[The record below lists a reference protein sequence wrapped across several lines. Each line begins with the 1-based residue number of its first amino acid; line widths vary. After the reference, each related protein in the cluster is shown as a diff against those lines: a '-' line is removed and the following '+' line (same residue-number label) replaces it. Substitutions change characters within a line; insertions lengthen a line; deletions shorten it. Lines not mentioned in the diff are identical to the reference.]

1 MAKTQSE
8 ILTKSQGMESV
19 IEFKLPALGENIEQ
33 GDLVRLM
40 IAPGTAVSEGQAVM
54 ELETDKAVVEVP
66 SSVNGTV
73 KEILVKE
80 GDKIKVG
87 QVVFT
92 ADNGAGASAE
102 GPKSVGAPKV
112 DAPKKDTPPKAA
124 AKAQAAASA
133 EATAPVASATSEPA
147 RSPSPVSAA
156 PRNRSTDAPIPTEF
170 RLQELGENISQGD
183 LVRLMIAPGA
193 KVSEGQ
199 PVMELETDKA
209 VVEVP
214 SSVSGVVNEVKVKEG
229 EKIKVGQLIFTLQGG
244 ASQPESTRPQ
254 SRPVEHVSGQHGA
267 RLAFQAAIRAE
278 GKTEEQ
284 ALPPDQPQPRPAAFS
299 MPVQLGKVAGTEH
312 RAPVPAAPHTR
323 RLARELGVDIYEI
336 KGSGPGGRISE
347 DDVKGYAKAA
357 LAAIATAAQAPP
369 RAGHFIEPKLPDFA
383 KWGKIER
390 VSMRGVRRKTAEHL
404 AESWN
409 TIPHVTQHDRADITE
424 LEQLRARFA
433 PKAEQAGGKMTV
445 TAIALKVCA
454 AALKVFPQFNATI
467 DMAKEEII
475 YKQYISIGVAADTD
489 RGLLVPVIRDVDKK
503 NIVELAVELSQ
514 LSQKA
519 REKKITVADMEGG
532 TFTITNLGG
541 IGGTAFTPIVNH
553 PEVAILGLSR
563 SRMEPEWI
571 GGKFEP
577 RLILPLSL
585 SYDHRLIDGADA
597 ARFLRWIAE
606 AFEQPFLLSVQG

>member
-1 MAKTQSE
+1 
-8 ILTKSQGMESV
+8 
-19 IEFKLPALGENIEQ
+19 
-33 GDLVRLM
+33 M
-40 IAPGTAVSEGQAVM
+40 IAPGATVSEGQAVM

-66 SSVNGTV
+66 SSVSGTV
-73 KEILVKE
+73 KDVRVKE

-87 QVVFT
+87 QVIFT
-92 ADNGAGASAE
+92 VDNGVGSSVASTQPARQQPD
-102 GPKSVGAPKV
+102 GSS
-112 DAPKKDTPPKAA
+112 TAA
-124 AKAQAAASA
+124 AAAAAPQPRTPEPAKTTPAPAPPAQA
-133 EATAPVASATSEPA
+133 TKI
-147 RSPSPVSAA
+147 SPSPGS
-156 PRNRSTDAPIPTEF
+156 REF
-170 RLQELGENISQGD
+170 KLPELGENISQGD
-183 LVRLMIAPGA
+183 LVRLMIAPGTNVA
-193 KVSEGQ
+193 EGQ

-214 SSVSGVVNEVKVKEG
+214 SSVTGVVKEVKVKEG
-229 EKIKVGQLIFTLQGG
+229 EKVKVGQVIFTLEDGG
-244 ASQPESTRPQ
+244 ASATEPGLAPP
-254 SRPVEHVSGQHGA
+254 PVEQVSGQHGA

-284 ALPPDQPQPRPAAFS
+284 ALPPDQPREQSPAFTMPR
-299 MPVQLGKVAGTEH
+299 QLGKVAGTEH
-312 RAPVPAAPHTR
+312 REPVPAAPHIR
-323 RLARELGVDIYEI
+323 RLARELGLDIYEV

-347 DDVKGYAKAA
+347 DDVKAHAKAV
-357 LAAIATAAQAPP
+357 LTAAVSAIQAPP
-369 RAGHFIEPKLPDFA
+369 RAGHFIGPKLPDFA

-424 LEQLRARFA
+424 LELLRARFA
-433 PKAEQAGGKMTV
+433 PKAEEAGGKMTV

-454 AALKVFPQFNATI
+454 AALKVFPQFNASI
-467 DMAKEEII
+467 DMEKEEIV
-475 YKQYISIGVAADTD
+475 YKQYIHIGVAADTD
-489 RGLLVPVIRDVDKK
+489 RGLLVPVIREVDKK

-514 LSQKA
+514 LSKKA
-519 REKKITVADMEGG
+519 REKKITPAEMEGG

-541 IGGTAFTPIVNH
+541 IGGVGFTPIVNH

-563 SRMEPEWI
+563 SRTEPEWI
-571 GGKFEP
+571 NGKFEP

>member
-1 MAKTQSE
+1 M
-8 ILTKSQGMESV
+8 
-19 IEFKLPALGENIEQ
+19 IEFKLPELGENIEQ

-40 IAPGTAVSEGQAVM
+40 VAPGATVNAGQSVM

-66 SSVNGTV
+66 SSVTGTV
-73 KEILVKE
+73 QEIRVKE

-87 QVVFT
+87 QVIFT
-92 ADNGAGASAE
+92 VDGADGKPAPAASNQTSAIAAPPVAQKPAAPAPPAETKAPETKAASPVRTQPTSSDTASA
-102 GPKSVGAPKV
+102 SGA
-112 DAPKKDTPPKAA
+112 
-124 AKAQAAASA
+124 
-133 EATAPVASATSEPA
+133 
-147 RSPSPVSAA
+147 
-156 PRNRSTDAPIPTEF
+156 NEF
-170 RLQELGENISQGD
+170 KLPELGENISQGD
-183 LVRLMIAPGA
+183 LVRLMISPGT

-214 SSVSGVVNEVKVKEG
+214 SSVNGVVKEIMVKEG
-229 EKIKVGQLIFTLQGG
+229 QKIKVGQVIFTLEGG
-244 ASQPESTRPQ
+244 AAAAAPARPR
-254 SRPVEHVSGQHGA
+254 SAPVEHVSGQHGA

-284 ALPPDQPQPRPAAFS
+284 ALPPDQPHRSVPAFS
-299 MPVQLGKVAGTEH
+299 MPAQLGKVAGTEH
-312 RAPVPAAPHTR
+312 RQAVPAAPHVR
-323 RLARELGVDIYEI
+323 RLAREIGVDIYEV

-347 DDVKGYAKAA
+347 DDVKTHAKSL
-357 LAAIATAAQAPP
+357 LAVASTAQATP
-369 RAGHFIEPKLPDFA
+369 RAGHFAQPQLPDFA

-404 AESWN
+404 AEAWN

-433 PKAEQAGGKMTV
+433 PKAEEAGGKMTV

-454 AALKVFPQFNATI
+454 AALKVFPQFNASI
-467 DMAKEEII
+467 DIDKEEIV
-475 YKQYISIGVAADTD
+475 YKQYINIGVAADTD
-489 RGLLVPVIRDVDKK
+489 RGLLVPVIRDVDKQ
-503 NIVELAVELSQ
+503 NIVELAVALSQ
-514 LSQKA
+514 LSKKA
-519 REKKITVADMEGG
+519 RDKKLTPADMEGG

-541 IGGTAFTPIVNH
+541 IGGVGFTPIVNY

-571 GGKFEP
+571 NGKFEP

>member
-1 MAKTQSE
+1 M
-8 ILTKSQGMESV
+8 GSV

-40 IAPGTAVSEGQAVM
+40 IAPGAAVSEGQAVM

-66 SSVNGTV
+66 SSVSGTV
-73 KEILVKE
+73 KEVLVKQ

-87 QVVFT
+87 QVIFT
-92 ADNGAGASAE
+92 ADNNG
-102 GPKSVGAPKV
+102 KS
-112 DAPKKDTPPKAA
+112 AA
-124 AKAQAAASA
+124 AEAPRKAPPSPERASVATEPVTESKSKTAVKTAAPPDVSPQPQSQPRPTTQRTRSSDAAAA
-133 EATAPVASATSEPA
+133 
-147 RSPSPVSAA
+147 
-156 PRNRSTDAPIPTEF
+156 TEF

-214 SSVSGVVNEVKVKEG
+214 STVSGMVNEIKVKEG
-229 EKIKVGQLIFTLQGG
+229 EKIKVGQVIFTLQGA
-244 ASQPESTRPQ
+244 ASSSSAEPARPP
-254 SRPVEHVSGQHGA
+254 RGPVEHVSGQHGA

-284 ALPPDQPQPRPAAFS
+284 ALPPDQPQPRPEAFS

-312 RAPVPAAPHTR
+312 RQPIPAAPHTR
-323 RLARELGVDIYEI
+323 RLAREIGVDIYEV
-336 KGSGPGGRISE
+336 KGTGPGGRIGE
-347 DDVKGYAKAA
+347 DDVKAHAKAA
-357 LAAIATAAQAPP
+357 LTAVTSGTAAPP
-369 RAGHFIEPKLPDFA
+369 RAGHFIAPKLPDFA

-409 TIPHVTQHDRADITE
+409 IIPHVTQHDRADITE
-424 LEQLRARFA
+424 LEHLRARFA

-467 DMAKEEII
+467 DMEKEEII

-519 REKKITVADMEGG
+519 RDKKITLADMEGG

-597 ARFLRWIAE
+597 ARFLRWVAE

>member
-1 MAKTQSE
+1 
-8 ILTKSQGMESV
+8 MESV

-40 IAPGTAVSEGQAVM
+40 IAPGAAVSEGQAVM

-66 SSVNGTV
+66 SSVSGTV
-73 KEILVKE
+73 REVLVKE
-80 GDKIKVG
+80 GQKIKVG

-92 ADNGAGASAE
+92 ADSNGAAAVSENPRPAESAADTVE
-102 GPKSVGAPKV
+102 KPQPPAPT
-112 DAPKKDTPPKAA
+112 APDSQPV
-124 AKAQAAASA
+124 S
-133 EATAPVASATSEPA
+133 EATRSLDAFPAS
-147 RSPSPVSAA
+147 
-156 PRNRSTDAPIPTEF
+156 EF

-214 SSVSGVVNEVKVKEG
+214 STVSGIVNEVRVKEG
-229 EKIKVGQLIFTLQGG
+229 EKIKVGQVIFTLQSSSG
-244 ASQPESTRPQ
+244 SPPEKTRPQ
-254 SRPVEHVSGQHGA
+254 REPVEHVSGQHGA

-284 ALPPDQPQPRPAAFS
+284 ALPPDQPTPRPAAFS
-299 MPVQLGKVAGTEH
+299 MPIQLGKVAGTEH
-312 RAPVPAAPHTR
+312 REAVPAAPHTR
-323 RLARELGVDIYEI
+323 RLARELGVDIYEVQ
-336 KGSGPGGRISE
+336 GRGPGGRISE
-347 DDVKGYAKAA
+347 DDVKTHAKAA
-357 LAAIATAAQAPP
+357 LTALATAAQAPA
-369 RAGHFIEPKLPDFA
+369 RAGHFIAPQLPDFA

-390 VSMRGVRRKTAEHL
+390 VSMRGVRRKTAEHV

-424 LEQLRARFA
+424 LEHLRARFA

-454 AALKVFPQFNATI
+454 AALKIFPQFNATI
-467 DMAKEEII
+467 DMEKEEII
-475 YKQYISIGVAADTD
+475 YKQYIHIGVAADTD

-519 REKKITVADMEGG
+519 RNKKITLADMEGG

-563 SRMEPEWI
+563 SRTEPEWI

-597 ARFLRWIAE
+597 ARFLRWVAE

>member
-1 MAKTQSE
+1 
-8 ILTKSQGMESV
+8 V
-19 IEFKLPALGENIEQ
+19 IEFKLPELGENIEQ

-40 IAPGTAVSEGQAVM
+40 VAPGTTVSAGQPVM

-66 SSVNGTV
+66 SSVSGTV
-73 KEILVKE
+73 QEIRVKE

-87 QVVFT
+87 QVIFT
-92 ADNGAGASAE
+92 VDGAEAKTS
-102 GPKSVGAPKV
+102 PQ
-112 DAPKKDTPPKAA
+112 PPA
-124 AKAQAAASA
+124 AQAAA
-133 EATAPVASATSEPA
+133 
-147 RSPSPVSAA
+147 AA
-156 PRNRSTDAPIPTEF
+156 PAAVPQKPPAPSAPAVAPPAAVVTTTSGPSEF
-170 RLQELGENISQGD
+170 KLPELGENISQGD
-183 LVRLMIAPGA
+183 LVRLMIAPGT

-214 SSVSGVVNEVKVKEG
+214 SSVSGIVKEVKVKEG
-229 EKIKVGQLIFTLQGG
+229 EKVKVGQVIFTLEGG
-244 ASQPESTRPQ
+244 APAQAETQRV
-254 SRPVEHVSGQHGA
+254 RNAPVEHVSGQHGA

-284 ALPPDQPQPRPAAFS
+284 ALPPDQPQLAAPIFT
-299 MPVQLGKVAGTEH
+299 MPVQLGKVAGTEN
-312 RAPVPAAPHTR
+312 RQPIPAAPHVR
-323 RLARELGVDIYEI
+323 RFAREVGVDIYEV
-336 KGSGPGGRISE
+336 KGTGPGGRISE
-347 DDVKGYAKAA
+347 DDVKAHTKA
-357 LAAIATAAQAPP
+357 LLSAAATAAQAPP
-369 RAGHFIEPKLPDFA
+369 RAGHFAQPQLPDFA
-383 KWGKIER
+383 KWGKVER

-404 AESWN
+404 AEAWN

-433 PKAEQAGGKMTV
+433 PKAEEAGGKMTV
-445 TAIALKVCA
+445 TAIALKVCS
-454 AALKVFPQFNATI
+454 AALKVFPQFNASI
-467 DMAKEEII
+467 DIENEEIV
-475 YKQYISIGVAADTD
+475 YKQYINIGVAADTD

-514 LSQKA
+514 LSKKA
-519 REKKITVADMEGG
+519 RDKKLTPADMEGG

-541 IGGTAFTPIVNH
+541 IGGVGFTPIVNH

-563 SRMEPEWI
+563 SRIEPEWI
-571 GGKFEP
+571 EEKDGGKFEP

>member
-1 MAKTQSE
+1 MT
-8 ILTKSQGMESV
+8 
-19 IEFKLPALGENIEQ
+19 EFKLPELGENIEQ

-40 IAPGTAVSEGQAVM
+40 IAPGADVKEGQPVM
-54 ELETDKAVVEVP
+54 ELETDKAVIEVP
-66 SSVNGTV
+66 SSISGVV
-73 KEILVKE
+73 SEVRVKE
-80 GDKIKVG
+80 GDKLKVG
-87 QVVFT
+87 QVIFT
-92 ADNGAGASAE
+92 VENGAGAKAQQAQQAQ
-102 GPKSVGAPKV
+102 AP
-112 DAPKKDTPPKAA
+112 P
-124 AKAQAAASA
+124 AKAS
-133 EATAPVASATSEPA
+133 S
-147 RSPSPVSAA
+147 SAA
-156 PRNRSTDAPIPTEF
+156 PVESKREVAPIEKPAAPAPAARPSSGGSEF
-170 RLQELGENISQGD
+170 KLPELGENIDQGD

-214 SSVSGVVNEVKVKEG
+214 SSVSGVVREVRVKEG
-229 EKIKVGQLIFTLQGG
+229 DKVKVGQVIFTLEG
-244 ASQPESTRPQ
+244 AAPVPPAKLASE
-254 SRPVEHVSGQHGA
+254 PVEHVSGQQAA
-267 RLAFQAAIRAE
+267 RLAFHLAMKAE

-284 ALPPDQPQPRPAAFS
+284 ALPPDQPIPAPPTFT

-312 RAPVPAAPHTR
+312 RDPVAAAPHVR
-323 RLARELGVDIYEI
+323 RLARELGLDIYNVT
-336 KGSGPGGRISE
+336 GTGPGGRISE
-347 DDVKGYAKAA
+347 DDVKACAKATLVAA
-357 LAAIATAAQAPP
+357 LSAAQAPQAT
-369 RAGHFIEPKLPDFA
+369 RLAEPKLPDFT
-383 KWGKIER
+383 KWGKVER

-404 AESWN
+404 REAWV

-424 LEQLRARFA
+424 LEQLRAKFA
-433 PKAEQAGGKMTV
+433 PRAEEAGGKMTV

-454 AALKVFPQFNATI
+454 SALKVFPQFNASI
-467 DMAKEEII
+467 DMEKEEIV
-475 YKQYISIGVAADTD
+475 YKQYINIGVAADTD

-503 NIVELAVELSQ
+503 NIVELAAELSQ
-514 LSQKA
+514 LSRKA
-519 REKKITVADMEGG
+519 RDKKLTPDQMEGG

-563 SRMEPEWI
+563 GRMEPEWI
-571 GGKFEP
+571 NGKFEP

>member
-1 MAKTQSE
+1 
-8 ILTKSQGMESV
+8 V
-19 IEFKLPALGENIEQ
+19 IEFKLPELGENIEQ

-40 IAPGTAVSEGQAVM
+40 VAPGATVSNGQSVM

-66 SSVNGTV
+66 SSVSGTV
-73 KEILVKE
+73 QEIRVKE

-87 QVVFT
+87 QVIFT
-92 ADNGAGASAE
+92 VDGAE
-102 GPKSVGAPKV
+102 
-112 DAPKKDTPPKAA
+112 
-124 AKAQAAASA
+124 AKAPAKPEAQSAASA
-133 EATAPVASATSEPA
+133 PGPQSTPVAQKPPAEPAIPRPQPAPAATESTAASATPVPATPVPAAPVATSGA
-147 RSPSPVSAA
+147 S
-156 PRNRSTDAPIPTEF
+156 EF
-170 RLQELGENISQGD
+170 KLPELGENISQGD
-183 LVRLMIAPGA
+183 LVRLMIAPGTR
-193 KVSEGQ
+193 VSEGQ

-214 SSVSGVVNEVKVKEG
+214 SSVSGIVKEVKVKEG
-229 EKIKVGQLIFTLQGG
+229 EKVKVGQVIFTLEGG
-244 ASQPESTRPQ
+244 AAPAETTRV
-254 SRPVEHVSGQHGA
+254 RNAPVEHVSGQHGA

-284 ALPPDQPQPRPAAFS
+284 ALPPDQPQPAVPVFS
-299 MPVQLGKVAGTEH
+299 MPLQLGKVAGTEH
-312 RAPVPAAPHTR
+312 REAIPAAPHVR
-323 RLARELGVDIYEI
+323 RFAREIGVDIYEV

-347 DDVKGYAKAA
+347 DDIKVYAKGLL
-357 LAAIATAAQAPP
+357 LAAATAAQAPP
-369 RAGHFIEPKLPDFA
+369 RAGHFAQPQLPDFA
-383 KWGKIER
+383 KYGKIER

-404 AESWN
+404 AEAWN

-433 PKAEQAGGKMTV
+433 PKAEEAGGKMTV

-454 AALKVFPQFNATI
+454 AALKVFPQFNASI
-467 DMAKEEII
+467 DIEKEEIV
-475 YKQYISIGVAADTD
+475 YKQYINIGVAADTD
-489 RGLLVPVIRDVDKK
+489 RGLLVPVIRDVEKK

-514 LSQKA
+514 LSKKA
-519 REKKITVADMEGG
+519 REKKLTPADMEGG

-541 IGGTAFTPIVNH
+541 IGGIGFTPIVNH

-571 GGKFEP
+571 NSKFEP

>member
-1 MAKTQSE
+1 
-8 ILTKSQGMESV
+8 MESV

-40 IAPGTAVSEGQAVM
+40 IAPGAAVSEGQAVM

-66 SSVNGTV
+66 SSVSGTV

-80 GDKIKVG
+80 GQKIKVG

-92 ADNGAGASAE
+92 ADSNGA
-102 GPKSVGAPKV
+102 
-112 DAPKKDTPPKAA
+112 AA
-124 AKAQAAASA
+124 AVAENPRPAESAADTVEKPQPPAR
-133 EATAPVASATSEPA
+133 TAPDSPPVPEPT
-147 RSPSPVSAA
+147 
-156 PRNRSTDAPIPTEF
+156 RSTDAFPASEF

-193 KVSEGQ
+193 KVSQGQ

-214 SSVSGVVNEVKVKEG
+214 STVSGIVNEVRVKEG
-229 EKIKVGQLIFTLQGG
+229 EKIKVGQVIFTLQSTTG
-244 ASQPESTRPQ
+244 SQAEITRPQ
-254 SRPVEHVSGQHGA
+254 RQPVEHVSGQHGA

-284 ALPPDQPQPRPAAFS
+284 ALPPDQPTPRPAAFS
-299 MPVQLGKVAGTEH
+299 MPIQLGKVAGTEH
-312 RAPVPAAPHTR
+312 REAVPAAPHTR
-323 RLARELGVDIYEI
+323 RLARELGVDIYEVQ
-336 KGSGPGGRISE
+336 GNGPGGRISE
-347 DDVKGYAKAA
+347 DDVKAHAKAA
-357 LAAIATAAQAPP
+357 LTALATAAQAPP
-369 RAGHFIEPKLPDFA
+369 RAGHFIAPQLPDFA

-390 VSMRGVRRKTAEHL
+390 VSMRGVRRKTAEHV

-454 AALKVFPQFNATI
+454 AALKIFPQFNATI
-467 DMAKEEII
+467 DMEKEEII
-475 YKQYISIGVAADTD
+475 YKQYIHIGVAADTD

-519 REKKITVADMEGG
+519 RNKKITIADMEGG

-563 SRMEPEWI
+563 SRTEPEWI

-597 ARFLRWIAE
+597 ARFLRWVAE